1 MAATPLTASFLA
13 HFSEVPDPRT
23 GSHCLHQL
31 TDLLFLV
38 VCATPSGADD
48 FVAIAAFGRERL
60 DWLRRHAPFVHR
72 IPSHDTLDR
81 ICRLL
86 PPDAF
91 QTCFLRWVRAL
102 GLPVADRVVA
112 LDGKV
117 ARRSADATTGQQALG
132 LVTAWA
138 SELRLVLGQLPVAE
152 KSNEITAIP
161 ELLRLLD
168 LEGAVVT
175 ADALNC
181 QREIAAGIRAA
192 GADYVLAVKGN
203 QGRLYDDVLAC
214 VAAALEQDA
223 ACDGAGL
230 RWHDEA
236 ETGHGRS
243 ERRTCLVIHDPE
255 GIRDLGAWA
264 DLAVVCMVLSER
276 TVHGVT
282 THAARYYIG
291 SRRGSAAD
299 YAGWVRSHWGV
310 ENGCHWVLD
319 IAFADDQSR
328 ARRGYA
334 QQNLGLA
341 RRWAL
346 SLLRQDQSLRGGVAT
361 KRLKL
366 AWNTGHLARVLNL
379 N

>member
-1 MAATPLTASFLA
+1 MATPLTASFLD
-13 HFSEVPDPRT
+13 HFADLADPRT
-23 GSHCLHQL
+23 GPNCLHEL
-31 TDLLFLV
+31 TDILFLV
-38 VCATPSGADD
+38 VCATLAGADD
-48 FVAIAAFGRERL
+48 FVAIAEFGQERL
-60 DWLRRHAPFVHR
+60 DWLRRHAPFAHG

-81 ICRLL
+81 VLRLL

-91 QTCFLRWVRAL
+91 QASFLRWVRSL
-102 GLPVADRVVA
+102 GFLVADRVVA

-117 ARRSADATTGQQALG
+117 ARRSADAAAGRSAFG

-138 SELRLVLGQLPVAE
+138 SDLRLVLGQLPVAE

-168 LEGAVVT
+168 LDGAVVT

-214 VAAALEQDA
+214 VAAALDRDA
-223 ACDGAGL
+223 AGDGAGL
-230 RWHDEA
+230 SWHDEA
-236 ETGHGRS
+236 EAGHGRS
-243 ERRTCLVIHDPE
+243 ERRTCLVIHDPP
-255 GIRDLGAWA
+255 GLRDLGTWA
-264 DLAVVCMVLSER
+264 DLVAVGMVLSER
-276 TVHGVT
+276 TINGAT
-282 THAARYYIG
+282 THAVRYYIG
-291 SRRGSAAD
+291 SRRGSAQD

-319 IAFADDQSR
+319 IAFAEDQSR
-328 ARRGYA
+328 TRRGYA

-346 SLLRQDQSLRGGVAT
+346 SLLRQDKVLRGGVAT
-361 KRLKL
+361 KRLKVG
-366 AWNTGHLARVLNL
+366 WNTSHLARVLKL